1 MQFVDSRVAICYFAI
16 VFMELFRCAGVW
28 ILNEREKSM
37 ALAIGSKAPQFK
49 LFDTDRKEVSL
60 IDFAGKKLVLVFYP
74 GAFTGVCT
82 KELCSFRDS
91 LADYNTLNA
100 QVLAI
105 SVDGPFANKAFKDQN
120 NLAFPVLS
128 DYTRSTSLV
137 YGGIHNDFVGLTG
150 YAVSKR
156 AVFVIDTNGTVT
168 YAWISDNPGVEPPYD
183 EVKKA
188 VG

>member
-1 MQFVDSRVAICYFAI
+1 
-16 VFMELFRCAGVW
+16 
-28 ILNEREKSM
+28 M

-60 IDFAGKKLVLVFYP
+60 VDFAGKKLVLVFYP

-120 NLAFPVLS
+120 NLTFPVVS
-128 DYTRSTSLV
+128 DYTKHIARLRRDSQRFRRTDGVCGFETRRLCHRYQRHGHVCVDLRQS
-137 YGGIHNDFVGLTG
+137 G
-150 YAVSKR
+150 S
-156 AVFVIDTNGTVT
+156 GTT
-168 YAWISDNPGVEPPYD
+168 I
-183 EVKKA
+183 
-188 VG
+188 